1 MLNRLKTVKE
11 YRGAMKNKDLFA
23 EFAVLILKELFD
35 SFPIA
40 ITLDKE
46 RHLGDVIDYPEQPV
60 RSYLGFPGAGVY
72 VGPNLDFVFDEKQR
86 QELWSCYDWESC
98 ETNTGLVATSSG

>member
-1 MLNRLKTVKE
+1 
-11 YRGAMKNKDLFA
+11 
-23 EFAVLILKELFD
+23 
-35 SFPIA
+35 
-40 ITLDKE
+40 
-46 RHLGDVIDYPEQPV
+46 LGDVIDYPEQPV

-98 ETNTGLVATSSG
+98 ETNTEAIIGRTLSDEERKKLLER